1 MSNIDS
7 NKINF
12 IQTLRSLA
20 FFFVLL
26 FHLDIK
32 FFSGGYLGVNLFFI
46 LSGFIITKI
55 SFDIKNPN
63 SIKEIFIFLKKR
75 VYKLFPFLFI
85 TIILVNIAGFFI
97 LGQNLYSKLHLQS
110 VSSIFFV
117 SNIYYYFEAG
127 YFDFYSK
134 QNPLLHIWSL
144 AVELQFYCIFI
155 FFIYFFSSYYK
166 KLRFYLILT
175 IIFFS
180 LIFIFKNSINLIFY
194 FSLFRFYEFLLGS
207 IVFLIYNKFSLRKFN
222 NLSCISG
229 LALIVTT
236 IILSDP
242 NSQFKI
248 YIPFLLFAGF
258 LLIAIRGK
266 TVLDKY
272 IFNSPVINYF
282 GNESYLFYLIHW
294 PVIIFYKIFTNNS
307 NFNLIDLVIIVILI
321 LFFKLMFE
329 FLYSFFSTKKKISYK
344 NFLIVLAILIIIFP
358 NNFKGSA
365 AKIDNDYYE
374 NFESNDV
381 YGKKILLIGD
391 SHAQHLYYGIKK
403 NNKNIK
409 LIQNNFLI
417 DDNFQLNIKDKIDEF
432 TPDII
437 IFSLRW
443 DHNKKINKIK
453 FEWNAEFDNDV
464 FNYYKNELISVS
476 KILTENT
483 NLIIFGSL
491 PMIGYA
497 SSSFDCLS
505 RRLKFKKNIC
515 EYSQI
520 NENKAILQRYKFNNF
535 MQKNLKD
542 SNIKFINPF
551 NFLCK
556 NSKCKNI
563 IDKKHIYIDDSHL
576 TQNGSLIIA
585 NELILK
591 DQYFKKN

>member
-1 MSNIDS
+1 MSNIET

-55 SFDIKNPN
+55 SFDINNPN

-75 VYKLFPFLFI
+75 IYKLFPFLFI
-85 TIILVNIAGFFI
+85 TIIFSNIVGFFI

-110 VSSIFFV
+110 ISSTFFF

-155 FFIYFFSSYYK
+155 FFIYFFSSHYK

-180 LIFIFKNSINLIFY
+180 LTFIFKNSINLIFY

-207 IVFLIYNKFSLRKFN
+207 IVFLIYKKFSLKKFN

-229 LALIVTT
+229 LVTIVVT
-236 IILSDP
+236 IICSDP

-248 YIPFLLFAGF
+248 YIPFFLFVGF

-266 TVLDKY
+266 SVLDKY
-272 IFNSPVINYF
+272 IFNSSFINYF

-307 NFNLIDLVIIVILI
+307 NFDLIDLLVIVILI
-321 LFFKLMFE
+321 LFLKLIFE
-329 FLYSFFSTKKKISYK
+329 FLYSFFSSKNKIGYKK
-344 NFLIVLAILIIIFP
+344 FLIVLGILLIIFP
-358 NNFKGSA
+358 NNFKSSFI
-365 AKIDNDYYE
+365 KINDDYYE
-374 NFESNDV
+374 NFESNDI
-381 YGKKILLIGD
+381 YNKKILIIGD

-403 NNKNIK
+403 NNKNTE
-409 LIQNNFLI
+409 LIQNDFLI
-417 DDNFQLNIKDKIDEF
+417 DDNFLLKLKDNIDEF
-432 TPDII
+432 KPDII

-443 DHNKKINKIK
+443 DHDKKINKIK
-453 FEWNAEFDNDV
+453 FQWNAEFDEKV
-464 FNYYKNELISVS
+464 FDFYKDELINMS

-483 NLIIFGSL
+483 NFIVFGSL

-497 SSSFDCLS
+497 NSSFDCLS
-505 RRLKFKKNIC
+505 RRLKFKKDIC
-515 EYSQI
+515 EYSLI
-520 NENKAILQRYKFNNF
+520 NKNKAILQRYKFNNF
-535 MQKNLKD
+535 MQKKISDN
-542 SNIKFINPF
+542 NIKFINPF
-551 NFLCK
+551 NFLCE
-556 NSKCKNI
+556 NTKCKNI
-563 IDKKHIYIDDSHL
+563 IDNMHIYIDDSHL
-576 TQNGSLIIA
+576 TKNGSLIIA
-585 NELILK
+585 NELIFK
-591 DQYFKKN
+591 SKYFKKN